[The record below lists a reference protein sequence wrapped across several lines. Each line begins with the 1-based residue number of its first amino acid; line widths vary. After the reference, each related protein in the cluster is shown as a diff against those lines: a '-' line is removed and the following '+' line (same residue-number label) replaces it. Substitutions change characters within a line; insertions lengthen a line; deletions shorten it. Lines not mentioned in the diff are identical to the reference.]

1 MKKISLLLI
10 SIFFLISAQAQQFT
24 LVKES
29 KSNCR
34 IIIPDRANVIE
45 IQAATVFQD
54 YIQRISGAR
63 IPIASDITKPEDNEI
78 LIGTVNRDE
87 FKDVPVAKLAKDGL
101 YIKNTGKK
109 LVIAGGTEKG
119 VLYGVYTLLEKYMG
133 CRKYTSTV
141 TVVPKQKT
149 IVLNAITDI
158 QLPSFDYRD
167 NFYPDVASNNILDR
181 GPVGEY
187 LTWHKLDNCFGKP
200 DTGNEWGDFVHTFDG
215 LLSTKEYGQ
224 SHPEYFS
231 FYDGERHPGA
241 NVTGR
246 PDAQLCLSNPEVLE
260 IVCKNLK
267 AKIEANPGAIYW
279 SVSQNDNVRYCQCP
293 KCKEIDEKYASF
305 TPGSKMYGTHVNSLY
320 SPIGMGS
327 VLTFVNKVA
336 DRFPDK
342 IISTLAYQYTRV
354 PPKDLVPRKN
364 VNIMLCSIE
373 SPRHIPITEG
383 DKSFCDDLEGWGRL
397 TNNIILWDY
406 VVQYRNLVSPFPNLH
421 TLQPNL
427 KYFYD
432 KGVTMLFSEGNPE
445 TGGEFYEL
453 KAYILSKLMWDINSD
468 VNKVMDD
475 FLAGYYGNAGKI
487 VREYIDL
494 LQKSL
499 TKSGERLM
507 IYGTPV
513 EEKNSF
519 LTDSLITEY
528 NKIFDR
534 AEKAVAGSPELLE
547 RVKVARLPLQFAILE
562 IARDE
567 KTGKRGAF
575 MAGADNKLI
584 PKPEIVKI
592 LYYFVYL
599 SIKTDI
605 SHFRE
610 RRVTPQQ
617 YLDAYTKF
625 LAEGPSTK
633 WTIPI

>member
-1 MKKISLLLI
+1 MKKLSLLLI
-10 SIFFLISAQAQQFT
+10 SIFVLISAHAQQLT
-24 LVKES
+24 LVKEG
-29 KSNCR
+29 KSACR
-34 IIIPDRANVIE
+34 IIIPEKANVIE

-54 YIQRISGAR
+54 YINRISGVR
-63 IPIASDITKPEDNEI
+63 IPIASDITKPVDNEI
-78 LIGTVNRDE
+78 LIGNVNRDE
-87 FKDVPVAKLAKDGL
+87 LKDIPVSKLAKDGL
-101 YIKNTGKK
+101 YIRNTGKK

-119 VLYGVYTLLEKYMG
+119 VLYGVYTFLEKYLG

-141 TVVPKQKT
+141 TVVPKQKS
-149 IVLNAITDI
+149 IVLKAINDM

-167 NFYPDVASNNILDR
+167 NFYPDVAKGNILKR
-181 GPVGEY
+181 TPVGEY
-187 LTWHKLDNCFGKP
+187 QTWHKLDNCFGMP
-200 DTGNEWGDFVHTFDG
+200 DTGNEWGEFVHTFDG
-215 LLSTKEYGQ
+215 LLSTKEYGV

-231 FYDGERHPGA
+231 YYDGIRHPGA
-241 NVTGR
+241 NLQGR
-246 PDAQLCLSNPEVLE
+246 VDAQLCLSNPEVLE

-267 AKIEANPGAIYW
+267 AKIDANPGAIYW
-279 SVSQNDNVRYCQCP
+279 SVSQNDNVKYCQCP

-305 TPGSKMYGTHVNSLY
+305 SPGSKMYGTHANSLY

-327 VLTFVNKVA
+327 MLTFVNKVA
-336 DRFPDK
+336 ERFPDK

-354 PPKDLVPRKN
+354 PPKDLLPRNN

-373 SPRHIPITEG
+373 SARHIAITEG
-383 DKSFCDDLEGWGRL
+383 DKSFCEDLEGWGRL

-406 VVQYRNLVSPFPNLH
+406 VVQYRNLLSPFPNLQ

-427 KYFYD
+427 KYFFD

-453 KAYILSKLMWDINSD
+453 KAYILSKLMWDVNAD
-468 VNKVMDD
+468 VNQIMND
-475 FLAGYYGNAGKI
+475 FLNGYYGNAGKNI
-487 VREYIDL
+487 REYINL
-494 LQKSL
+494 LEKSL
-499 TKSGERLM
+499 AKSGEKLL

-513 EEKNSF
+513 EEKSSF

-547 RVKVARLPLQFAILE
+547 RVKVARLPVYYAMLE
-562 IARDE
+562 IARNE
-567 KTGKRGAF
+567 KTGKHGAF
-575 MAGADNKLI
+575 MTGEDNKLI

-592 LYYFVYL
+592 LYDFVYL
-599 SIKTDI
+599 SIKTNI

-617 YLDAYTKF
+617 YLEAYTKF
-625 LAEGPSTK
+625 LAEGPSTI